1 MPGMYAGGEYDIA
14 GFTCGVVE
22 RARLIDG
29 SKVAVGDA
37 LVGIASSGV
46 HSNGFS
52 LVRKIVREAGLDLS
66 ARYPELGERTLG
78 EVLLTPT
85 RIYVRQVLALLREID
100 VHGIGHIT
108 GGGFDENIPRIL
120 QPGQGVT
127 VQEGSWEVLPVF
139 RMLEQRGGVRHREM
153 FNIFNMGIGMVLAV
167 NPADAGRTVERLG
180 ELGERASVIGRV
192 TDSEGVE
199 ILPA

>member
-1 MPGMYAGGEYDIA
+1 M
-14 GFTCGVVE
+14 
-22 RARLIDG
+22 
-29 SKVAVGDA
+29 
-37 LVGIASSGV
+37 
-46 HSNGFS
+46 
-52 LVRKIVREAGLDLS
+52 
-66 ARYPELGERTLG
+66 
-78 EVLLTPT
+78 
-85 RIYVRQVLALLREID
+85 
-100 VHGIGHIT
+100 
-108 GGGFDENIPRIL
+108 
-120 QPGQGVT
+120 T